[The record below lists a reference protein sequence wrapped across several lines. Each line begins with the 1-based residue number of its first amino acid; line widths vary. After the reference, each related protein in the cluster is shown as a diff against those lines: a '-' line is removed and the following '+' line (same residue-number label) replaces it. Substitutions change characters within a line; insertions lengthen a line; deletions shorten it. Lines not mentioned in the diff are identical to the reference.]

1 MTSPTIRL
9 SFLGTPYSYDPQ
21 HIIAGSWSPDWYCRV
36 YECPLRE
43 MMGRTAIEIAEELV
57 RMVSGGGW
65 AQQFKRTMRLGD
77 KFTIGDEEWVYVP
90 AKDMQGLAAEG
101 FPVIPLP
108 SWRGLAIAATTR
120 PL

>member
-36 YECPLRE
+36 YECPMRE
-43 MMGRTAIEIAEELV
+43 MLGHNAVEIAEELV
-57 RMVSGGGW
+57 RMVSGGEW

-77 KFTIGDEEWVYVP
+77 KFTIGDDEWVYV
-90 AKDMQGLAAEG
+90 AAQDMRDLAADG
-101 FPVIPLP
+101 FSVLPLP
-108 SWRGLAIAATTR
+108 SWQGLAVASTTR
-120 PL
+120 KL